1 MSDNHTH
8 KDKLWTNPFEYD
20 LDFHHCLGDHTPQF
34 GSQCLY
40 SKWEF
45 YMFFFSSMYFDDR
58 EVNPRVDQLGL
69 CLKTLYV
76 QVFKFLQKKC
86 LILLLLL
93 YG

>member
-1 MSDNHTH
+1 MPWGEYIYIFVVEAMSDNHTP

-45 YMFFFSSMYFDDR
+45 YMFFF
-58 EVNPRVDQLGL
+58 LL
-69 CLKTLYV
+69 CTLYV
-76 QVFKFLQKKC
+76 FFVIIMDD
-86 LILLLLL
+86 LINLKLTI
-93 YG
+93 G

>member
-45 YMFFFSSMYFDDR
+45 YMFFFSIMYFVCFIFLIIMDDLI
-58 EVNPRVDQLGL
+58 N
-69 CLKTLYV
+69 LKLT
-76 QVFKFLQKKC
+76 
-86 LILLLLL
+86 IR
-93 YG
+93 